1 MAIVHTLYTMKRIYY
16 ISAVFLLLFSRNIWA
31 SEQNMLV
38 SISPQEAKEYDISTL
53 LELAEKNSFKDLQAA
68 LMLTDIALE
77 KAQQTKN
84 KVIEFEILRTVG
96 FFYEQHNQ
104 LDIAIR
110 TYQKAME
117 NAEARNNID
126 HLKSIYT
133 DLGIVNRRLANYKES
148 KDFHLKALELA
159 QSLDNTAMME
169 TSYHNLGSLYKDVN
183 DYETAIT
190 YYLKAIELTEA
201 RGDTPN
207 VINTKQYIANTY
219 AESGNVDFGLK
230 TIKEA
235 YEMSLEVKD
244 SVLIG
249 IVLFDFGKI
258 LSIDKRY
265 EEALNKFEASLII
278 FESIQHK
285 PLIARTLFYMADA
298 YAEQGHL
305 EMADLYFSKCL
316 VYDNYISLKSF
327 ADLYNK
333 MGNLYL
339 KKGQTSKAKTA
350 FEKSLDIAQENEFKA
365 FSQKSHYGLYEIF
378 MEEAAYETA
387 VEHLQASVKLKDAL
401 STENRAKQIAELQF
415 KYDVEKG
422 EREIQ
427 ALELKQNRFMLIG
440 GAILSSI
447 LVLFLVYIV
456 RLRGRSNRKLLL
468 KNKEIQ
474 EQNIKLKESNEVLQQ
489 FTYVAAHDL
498 KEPLRTIGS
507 FVNLLQKRYGHQL
520 DENANEYMTFVVSG
534 VKRMNNLLISL
545 LEYSTISIQ
554 KPSKDLINVKTV
566 IQEITDNLQN
576 TISAKNA
583 IVSYPSEL
591 PALQMNKL
599 HITQLFQNLISN
611 GLKFTDQTPLIEI
624 EGRKEA
630 QQIVYS
636 VKDNGIG
643 MNKNHA
649 GKVFNLF
656 HQLNKNSHYEGT
668 GIGLT
673 ICKNIVDKYD
683 GKIWFESRENE
694 GTQFFVSF
702 PMAYAA

>member
-1 MAIVHTLYTMKRIYY
+1 
-16 ISAVFLLLFSRNIWA
+16 
-31 SEQNMLV
+31 MLV

-53 LELAEKNSFKDLQAA
+53 LELAKKNSFKDLQAA
-68 LMLTDIALE
+68 LMLTDIALK
-77 KAQQTKN
+77 KAQDNNDKTT
-84 KVIEFEILRTVG
+84 EFEILRTIG

-104 LDIAIR
+104 LDTAIA
-110 TYQKAME
+110 TYKKAME
-117 NAEARNNID
+117 NAEARND
-126 HLKSIYT
+126 VEHLKSIYT

-159 QSLDNTAMME
+159 QNLDNTAMME

-235 YEMSLEVKD
+235 YKMSLQVKD

-265 EEALNKFEASLII
+265 EEALKKFEASLII
-278 FESIQHK
+278 FENIQHK

-339 KKGQTSKAKTA
+339 KKGQIIKAKTA
-350 FEKSLDIAQENEFKA
+350 FEKSLDIAQENEFKG

-387 VEHLQASVKLKDAL
+387 VGHLQASIKMKDEL

-427 ALELKQNRFMLIG
+427 ALELKQNRFMLVG
-440 GAILSSI
+440 GAILSST

-456 RLRGRSNRKLLL
+456 RLRGRSNQELLL

-636 VKDNGIG
+636 IKDNGIG